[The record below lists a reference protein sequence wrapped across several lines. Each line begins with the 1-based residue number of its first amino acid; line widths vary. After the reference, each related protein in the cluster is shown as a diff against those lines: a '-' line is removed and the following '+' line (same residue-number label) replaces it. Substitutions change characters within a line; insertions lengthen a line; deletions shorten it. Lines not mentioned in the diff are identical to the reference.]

1 MTNQSSF
8 ILIKNGRLYDPG
20 ERGKRDVLIGGD
32 RIVKIAETIEAPE
45 NFDVHVVNGSGKLIV
60 PGLIDL
66 HLHLTGGGGEAGP
79 SSRVPELP
87 VSEIAE
93 AGTTTVV
100 GTLGTDDVT
109 RSVESLLATAK
120 GLNQHIT
127 SYIYTGS
134 YHLPSKTI
142 TGSVKKDIALIEEVI
157 GVKVAISD
165 HRSSQPSLDELKKL
179 ASEARVGGMIGSKPG
194 IVHLHVGG
202 GEAGLKP
209 IREAVTGSEIPLVQF
224 LPTHVGRSQEL
235 LREGVELVGKG
246 GFIDVTCPGNPSDRK
261 ETIESITRIFKEK
274 DAPLERLT
282 FSSDGNGSMPK
293 FDEGGNLVGL
303 GKGKVNTLHKTLVD
317 FVRNQALDLPE
328 ALTLFT
334 TNPARRLGVSDR
346 KGSLEEGKD
355 ADVLVLSED
364 LEIEKGFAKG
374 KQIVEDGQGIIE
386 GPYEAN

>member
-8 ILIKNGRLYDPG
+8 ILIKNGKLYDPG

-32 RIVKIAETIEAPE
+32 RIVKIAETIEVPE
-45 NFDVHVVNGSGKLIV
+45 NFGADVVDGSGKLIV

-66 HLHLTGGGGEAGP
+66 HVHLTGGGGEAGP

-109 RSVESLLATAK
+109 RSVEALLAKAK

-142 TGSVKKDIALIEEVI
+142 TGSVKKDIALIDEVI

-179 ASEARVGGMIGSKPG
+179 ASEARVGGMIGNKPG

-202 GEAGLKP
+202 GESGLKP
-209 IREAVTGSEIPLVQF
+209 VREAVTGSEIPPSQF
-224 LPTHVGRSQEL
+224 LPTHMGRSPKL
-235 LREGVELVGKG
+235 IREGADLVESG
-246 GFIDVTCPGNPSDRK
+246 GFIDITCPSDSSNREEVI
-261 ETIESITRIFKEK
+261 ETITKTFKEK
-274 DAPLERLT
+274 DVSLKNVT

-303 GKGKVNTLHKTLVD
+303 TKGKVNALYKTLVD
-317 FVRNQALDLPE
+317 FVRSEIIDLPV
-328 ALTLFT
+328 ALSLFT
-334 TNPARRLGVSDR
+334 TNPAQRLGISDH

-355 ADVLVLSED
+355 ADVLVLSKD
-364 LEIEKGFAKG
+364 LEIEKGFA
-374 KQIVEDGQGIIE
+374 
-386 GPYEAN
+386 